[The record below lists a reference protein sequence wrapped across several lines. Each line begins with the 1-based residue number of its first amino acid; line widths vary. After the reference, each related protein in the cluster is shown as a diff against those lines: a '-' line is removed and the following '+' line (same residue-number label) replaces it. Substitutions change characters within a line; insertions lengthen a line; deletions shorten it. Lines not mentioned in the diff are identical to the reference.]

1 MHKAQCRTHNFPTS
15 RPTLRPAADNAAGSD
30 RSSGTTDQELR
41 IMNPTKTKQVPGA
54 NLKKVSIS
62 RIKKEMGDVSYLSDD
77 LVITSLDARHNT
89 TAEYPVAID
98 GFSVIIMIAGEAVVS
113 IDMKEY
119 QVRTDNIV
127 FFNSGSIIRTVGS
140 SDNAAAFVLTFS
152 ESFINEVQIDL
163 SASLPVYMRFGRSP
177 VLQASAQDVAE
188 IRQLFQVVKTMLQS
202 DKERYRHEI
211 IRSLFTT
218 AFYLII
224 EINQRETHTEQK
236 RGRSEVLFSEFTK
249 LLEQYSKSQ
258 RNVGFYAR
266 QLNITPKYLSSAVKE
281 VSGKT
286 AARWIDESVILEA
299 KALLKYSG
307 MSIQEIAYHL
317 NFSTQSFFGKYFKQ
331 HTGTSPSRYKRKG

>member
-1 MHKAQCRTHNFPTS
+1 MTAKSA
-15 RPTLRPAADNAAGSD
+15 PAAG
-30 RSSGTTDQELR
+30 GE
-41 IMNPTKTKQVPGA
+41 

-62 RIKKEMGDVSYLSDD
+62 RIKKEMSDVFYLSDD
-77 LVITSLDARHNT
+77 LVIMSLDAQHNT
-89 TAEYPVAID
+89 TAEYPVSIE
-98 GFSVIIMIAGEAVVS
+98 GFSVIIMMAGDAVVS

-119 QVRTDNIV
+119 SVRPNQLV
-127 FFNSGSIIRTVGS
+127 FCNSGSIIRTLRCS
-140 SDNAAAFVLTFS
+140 ANAAAFVLTFS
-152 ESFINEVQIDL
+152 KSFVNEIQIDL
-163 SASLPVYMRFGRSP
+163 SASLPVYMRFGRAP
-177 VLQASAQDVAE
+177 VLEISPQDVAE
-188 IRQLFQVVKTMLQS
+188 IRQLFQLVKTMLRS

-224 EINQRETHTEQK
+224 DINRREVPGEQK
-236 RGRSEVLFSEFTK
+236 QGRCEVLFSEFMK
-249 LLEQYSKSQ
+249 LLEQYNKKE

-299 KALLKYSG
+299 KTLLKYSG